1 MSESN
6 EVTLENWEEKK
17 IEFRVVDNGV
27 KVVDLT
33 NWEESLDKL
42 YYPAEPKNSG
52 MVDIKVFIKYLL
64 DLKEKE
70 YMDMD
75 KVTRLEVIDDKGRS
89 YVGWKSDNNVKLSFQ
104 DEGRTLKIF
113 ITKR

>member
-33 NWEESLDKL
+33 NWEESLEKL
-42 YYPAEPKNSG
+42 YHPSEPKNQG
-52 MVDIKVFIKYLL
+52 TVDIKVFIKYLL
-64 DLKEKE
+64 DLKDKEKE
-70 YMDMD
+70 AIAKSFDGPYCKYCFHGDLR
-75 KVTRLEVIDDKGRS
+75 VYDDGDDSAPNVLCKNC
-89 YVGWKSDNNVKLSFQ
+89 DNWLQ
-104 DEGRTLKIF
+104 
-113 ITKR
+113 